1 MKKLLVGL
9 LVVALML
16 GWGFGASQAQAKP
29 ALTPDVN
36 FSIGVV
42 ADGCKTGTGDTTCDV
57 AAGDTFTV
65 SVFVDSFFTTTGRYR
80 AIDARLDES
89 AGLTYQ
95 SRAGTGEI
103 VGVWPDCGVC
113 TEDESGLPGTYR
125 VSGFIPS
132 AGLSTFTGVAMEVD
146 YKCSSGS
153 QTVTLVHGTSDTS
166 LKDES
171 GITALDTDSD
181 EVLTINCVASVG
193 GIVET
198 LAGGDSPAEGS
209 TSSSSGYT
217 LAIAAAAAGAV
228 LALSVGGWYARRR
241 WLP

>member
-9 LVVALML
+9 LVVAVML

-29 ALTPDVN
+29 ALTPDVD

-57 AAGDTFTV
+57 GAGDTFTV

-103 VGVWPDCGVC
+103 IGVWPSCGVC

-132 AGLSTFTGVAMEVD
+132 AGLSTATGVVVEVD

-153 QTVTLVHGTSDTS
+153 QTVTLVHGTSDTH
-166 LKDES
+166 LRDEN
-171 GITALDTDSD
+171 GFTALDTDSD
-181 EVLTINCVASVG
+181 EVLTIDCGAVG
-193 GIVET
+193 GIVDL

-209 TSSSSGYT
+209 ATSYSDYT

-228 LALSVGGWYARRR
+228 LALAAGGWYARRR
-241 WLP
+241 WLS